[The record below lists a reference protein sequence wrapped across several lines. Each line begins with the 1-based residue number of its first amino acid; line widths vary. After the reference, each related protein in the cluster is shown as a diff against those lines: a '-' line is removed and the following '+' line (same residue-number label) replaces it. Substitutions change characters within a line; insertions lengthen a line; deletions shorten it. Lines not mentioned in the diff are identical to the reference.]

1 MSAISVGQKIRKLR
15 HQFGWSQ
22 GLVARKAG
30 ISQGYLS
37 QLESDETSNPK
48 LTTLLCLADLFQ
60 VPLDYFR
67 PDADEQDSH

>member
-1 MSAISVGQKIRKLR
+1 MSVGQKLRKLR
-15 HQFGWSQ
+15 RQFGWSQ

-48 LTTLLCLADLFQ
+48 LTILVCLADLFQ

-67 PDADEQDSH
+67 PDSNE